1 MNVHKPHQRSWQG
14 AYQSDSDSDYL
25 FIFLPGLHWNR
36 EDHKEYNILSQS
48 VICITFQAVFSE
60 GM

>member
-36 EDHKEYNILSQS
+36 EDHKEYNIL
-48 VICITFQAVFSE
+48 
-60 GM
+60 